1 MRTFREALCFVLGL
15 FLVTSTAS
23 SEAGGAPGWSPA
35 QAVGK
40 PNTLVAG
47 DKESA
52 WASLQPNNGS
62 EWLKLEYAN
71 PVEIQTIRIR
81 ENYNPGAITKVSAFT
96 EDGTE
101 SAIWEGDE
109 PLKEAPNS
117 FEILADSTVKS
128 QSLKIYLDTTRV
140 RGWNEIDAVQLV
152 GKDGSEQWAI
162 AASASST
169 YASKFERTVAS
180 LPPVVVKTIPQA
192 GDMAVD
198 PSLDKISVTF
208 SKDMITKRMWSFS
221 QISDDTFPKIPEGK
235 EIGYL
240 GDNRTCVMPVKLE
253 PNKTYVI
260 WINSPRFNAFRDI
273 DNHSSV
279 PYQLVFKTK

>member
-1 MRTFREALCFVLGL
+1 MRTFREALCF
-15 FLVTSTAS
+15 FLSIFLLTSTAFF
-23 SEAGGAPGWSPA
+23 EAAAAPGWSAA

-52 WASLQPNNGS
+52 WASLQPNNGG

-71 PVEIQTIRIR
+71 PVEIKTIRIR

-96 EDGTE
+96 KEGTE
-101 SAIWEGDE
+101 SVIWKGDE
-109 PLKEAPNS
+109 PLKEAPNT

-128 QSLKIYLDTTRV
+128 QSLKIYLDTARV

-152 GKDGSEQWAI
+152 GKDGFEQWAV

-169 YASKFERTVAS
+169 YASKFEHTVAS
-180 LPPVVVKTIPQA
+180 LPPVVVKTVPQA
-192 GDMAVD
+192 GDRAVD

-221 QISDDTFPKIPEGK
+221 QISTDTFPKIPEGK

-260 WINSPRFNAFRDI
+260 WINSPRFNSFRDI
-273 DNHSSV
+273 DNHPAV